1 MVNFHHDLDLELP
14 RSNIWFTSQ
23 PKMVWLRRNGKQN
36 INWMLDLKCGHQ
48 FWPWPWPWPW
58 IFKVKYLIFYF
69 LARSLVRLPRNK
81 KKNTLIEHKA
91 CNVAINFDLDHDLD
105 LEFSRSNIQFVRFLH
120 DMVLL
125 PRNEI
130 QTYRLN
136 TRPQMWPS
144 TLTLAMTLAMIFQ
157 GQIFNLLYLCKN
169 TRPYV
174 WPSILTFAMTLNF
187 SRSFL

>member
-1 MVNFHHDLDLELP
+1 MAINLTLAMTLTLNFQGQIFDLLFL
-14 RSNIWFTSQ
+14 SQ
-23 PKMVWLRRNGKQN
+23 
-36 INWMLDLKCGHQ
+36 I
-48 FWPWPWPWPW
+48 PW
-58 IFKVKYLIFYF
+58 
-69 LARSLVRLPRNK
+69 SDCHET

-120 DMVLL
+120 NMVLL

-130 QTYRLN
+130 QTYWLN

-144 TLTLAMTLAMIFQ
+144 TLTLAMTLALIFQ

-169 TRPYV
+169 TRPHV